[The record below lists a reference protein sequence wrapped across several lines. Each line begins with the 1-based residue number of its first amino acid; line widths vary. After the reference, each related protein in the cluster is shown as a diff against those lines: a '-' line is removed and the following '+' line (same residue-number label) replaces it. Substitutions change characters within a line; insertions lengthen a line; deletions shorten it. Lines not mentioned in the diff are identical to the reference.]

1 MKLIVRAYILTSNRI
16 FLGLLRKRWFGWL
29 ILLFLFQV
37 SVFGQS
43 DKLQFRQ
50 ITLDDGLPSMHIY
63 DVLQD
68 DQGYIWIATEAGLS
82 RFDGYN
88 FKNYSNRDGL
98 PNVEVFYLTKDLEGR
113 IWMTTIGEIAY
124 IKEDS
129 FYTIEQTKD
138 EIPIGGRFLQLSD
151 STLLMA
157 SREKVFTLQED
168 GQLEEIF
175 STNRGKYQLSV
186 TSMQKDDVAWLYNG
200 IDLYKIKDGRLEYTF
215 QVEEETN
222 LNYYV
227 AESVDGSLVLNS
239 NKGLLLFDPEK
250 EALKVIDDEV
260 FLVSRIS
267 YSEGHVWVTGPEI
280 GVIRYTLDEQHNV
293 IDRYQ
298 SFTNSQVS
306 DFLRDREGN
315 YWISTMGNGL
325 YFSPLGFDNA
335 KVYTTQEL
343 LGSQLYSFFLDEET
357 DKIWIGTRDNSLLE
371 VQNGVVKKHALPIF
385 AGRKYNS
392 VRTIHKL
399 SEEEFLLGTDVGLM
413 RWKEGQTIRVDPGA
427 IKSVSIHPNGSVL
440 YTSAQAAYKT
450 TIDRLLELGNSEYPL
465 YYIEAKGVDVLLD
478 SRSYEAFMDS
488 KEQVWISNVSKGLIQ
503 IPRLGQKDTIFW
515 NDKSSIFETNIV
527 DIREMD
533 DGIIAV
539 ASAGQGVIL
548 IAEDQYFQITMENGL
563 LSDVCNNLYTDGRKV
578 WVATNRGVVLIENIL
593 IRNNKL
599 SYDLSSY
606 TESNGLIS
614 NEINWL
620 EKKDSSLYLAT
631 PSGLMIVP
639 EQNLTVV
646 EEPPRLIVNSI
657 KINGVTQKKKANYLL
672 NHDQNNLEI
681 DLTGISYKSF
691 GDIRFEYM
699 LEGWNNSPK
708 FSTNGQINFTNLDA
722 GKYVFKVKAVG
733 RGVADKDYK
742 EIRFEIKPFF
752 WHTWTAFFLRL
763 FVLGI
768 IILIVFRYASIGRDR
783 RVLSKLVQEK
793 TSELN
798 QKVKDLAKA
807 NQKLKRSNKEL
818 EEFAHVVSHDL
829 KTPLRSIGSF
839 IQVLDRKLRG
849 QIGKQEQTYMNFV
862 VSGVQKM
869 EEIIK
874 DLLDMSTINAQSLD
888 KSWIKVAKVLEDLE
902 KEMVDT
908 IRSKNAVIQYS
919 DKLPEVYFNKT
930 SIKQLF
936 QNLIVNGIKYNES
949 EQPIV
954 EIGVEVEGTITMFF
968 VKDNGIG
975 IKEEYHGKIFNMFT
989 RLHNDRKYDGT
1000 GIGLAICKKIVESN
1014 NGQIRLESE
1023 ENKGTTFW
1031 FSLGTQT
1038 RVATDSNA

>member
-16 FLGLLRKRWFGWL
+16 FLGLLRKRWFGLL
-29 ILLFLFQV
+29 ILLFLLQV
-37 SVFGQS
+37 SAFGQS

-98 PNVEVFYLTKDLEGR
+98 PNVEVFYLAKDLEGR

-138 EIPIGGRFLQLSD
+138 EIPIGGRFLQLPD
-151 STLLMA
+151 STLLMV
-157 SREKVFTLQED
+157 SREKVFILQED

-186 TSMQKDDVAWLYNG
+186 TYMQKDDAAWFYNG

-215 QVEEETN
+215 QVEEKTN

-227 AESVDGSLVLNS
+227 AESVDDLLVLNS

-250 EALKVIDDEV
+250 EALKVLDDEV

-267 YSEGHVWVTGPEI
+267 YNRGHVWVTGPEI
-280 GVIRYTLDEQHNV
+280 GVVRYTLDEQHNV

-335 KVYTTQEL
+335 KVYTTKEL
-343 LGSQLYSFFLDEET
+343 LGSQLYSFFVDEET

-371 VQNGVVKKHALPIF
+371 VQNGTVKKHALPIF

-399 SEEEFLLGTDVGLM
+399 SEEEFLLGTDMGIL
-413 RWKEGQTIRVDPGA
+413 RWKEGQTVRVDPGA

-465 YYIEAKGVDVLLD
+465 YYIETKGVDILLG

-515 NDKSSIFETNIV
+515 KDKSSIFETNIV
-527 DIREMD
+527 DISEMD

-548 IAEDQYFQITMENGL
+548 IAEDQYFQITMEDGL

-593 IRNNKL
+593 IRNNEL

-657 KINGVTQKKKANYLL
+657 KINGVTQEKKAYYLL
-672 NHDQNNLEI
+672 NRDQNNLEI

-699 LEGWNNSPK
+699 LEGWNNSP
-708 FSTNGQINFTNLDA
+708 
-722 GKYVFKVKAVG
+722 
-733 RGVADKDYK
+733 
-742 EIRFEIKPFF
+742 
-752 WHTWTAFFLRL
+752 
-763 FVLGI
+763 
-768 IILIVFRYASIGRDR
+768 
-783 RVLSKLVQEK
+783 
-793 TSELN
+793 
-798 QKVKDLAKA
+798 
-807 NQKLKRSNKEL
+807 
-818 EEFAHVVSHDL
+818 
-829 KTPLRSIGSF
+829 
-839 IQVLDRKLRG
+839 
-849 QIGKQEQTYMNFV
+849 
-862 VSGVQKM
+862 
-869 EEIIK
+869 
-874 DLLDMSTINAQSLD
+874 
-888 KSWIKVAKVLEDLE
+888 
-902 KEMVDT
+902 
-908 IRSKNAVIQYS
+908 
-919 DKLPEVYFNKT
+919 
-930 SIKQLF
+930 
-936 QNLIVNGIKYNES
+936 
-949 EQPIV
+949 
-954 EIGVEVEGTITMFF
+954 
-968 VKDNGIG
+968 
-975 IKEEYHGKIFNMFT
+975 
-989 RLHNDRKYDGT
+989 
-1000 GIGLAICKKIVESN
+1000 
-1014 NGQIRLESE
+1014 
-1023 ENKGTTFW
+1023 
-1031 FSLGTQT
+1031 
-1038 RVATDSNA
+1038 